1 MFQHAHTWGISPSE
15 FWDMTLPEWFV
26 LHELHRPRDKARDY
40 AGNLVQ
46 ADVDELAEF
55 LGNR

>member
-1 MFQHAHTWGISPSE
+1 MFQAAHAWGVSPSE
-15 FWDMTLPEWFV
+15 FWGMTIPEWFA
-26 LHELHRPRDKARDY
+26 LYDMHRTRDAKNDY